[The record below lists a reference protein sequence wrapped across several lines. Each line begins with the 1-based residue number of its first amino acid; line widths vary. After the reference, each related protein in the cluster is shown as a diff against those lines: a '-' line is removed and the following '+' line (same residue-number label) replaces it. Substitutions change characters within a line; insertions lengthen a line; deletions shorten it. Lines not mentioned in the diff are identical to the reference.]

1 MLDYRELAQQV
12 ELKTGGMSASPHVL
26 ADDSHLDT
34 YEQVALVTGAR
45 RSSLGAVLSFPASSE
60 FTPPLSPGLGC
71 AFLIFLPR

>member
-34 YEQVALVTGAR
+34 YEQVVLPRHG
-45 RSSLGAVLSFPASSE
+45 RSELFPASSA
-60 FTPPLSPGLGC
+60 FTPPFSPGLGC